1 MAAVNRFFALDLGMQ
16 TVKLAEFR
24 ALPQGGLS
32 LVALHET
39 ELIVDPA
46 ADATRPEQLKIA
58 IEELKGAAGFKPG
71 DKVNICLPSQSVF
84 TRFVKLPGATPED
97 VRSVISFE
105 AQQNVPFPID
115 EVVWD
120 YQIMG
125 EAKEGNWDVVLVA
138 IKADQLSATNDA
150 VQASGLRTE
159 TVDVAPMA
167 LYNTFRFNYPDY
179 TGTSMIVDVG
189 ARTTNLIFVN
199 GDKAFSRS
207 IPIGGQTITA
217 AIHKELEGELLVA
230 EHLKKEKGFV
240 GLGGAYAEPTDPT
253 EAKISKLIRNT
264 LTRLHAD
271 ITRSISFYRANQDG
285 SQPVRV
291 LLCGGTV
298 SFPYMVEFFNEKLQM
313 PVEFLNPFRNVVIEN
328 PDVAKLAQERVHS
341 LGELVGAGI
350 RNLGDSPLEINLR
363 PASLLQQQ
371 DLEKRKP
378 ILIAA
383 TACAA
388 AALGALGLY
397 YQQAAGIQEQIN
409 QQIVS
414 DTNSLDGLS
423 KKIKAA
429 NDTRAKLA
437 KENAPLLLANQER
450 FVWSAVVNELAKA
463 VPERFVWITKMTPLA
478 NGNPVEFGEAKEAT
492 TAKRSDRRGA
502 PRAPNSPDQAKAENA
517 INALRISG
525 LYLDNEARATVID
538 QFVERLAQSPL
549 FSIDSSNR
557 SKIISTRST
566 VDGQTWAYSYELILP
581 LKNAIPLK

>member
-1 MAAVNRFFALDLGMQ
+1 MAAANRFFALDLGMQ

-24 ALPQGGLS
+24 VLPQGGLS

-46 ADATRPEQLKIA
+46 ADATRSEQLKLA
-58 IEELKGAAGFKPG
+58 VEELKTAAGFKAG
-71 DKVNICLPSQSVF
+71 EKVNICLPSQSVF

-97 VRSVISFE
+97 VRSVINFE

-150 VQASGLRTE
+150 VQASGLRTDA
-159 TVDVAPMA
+159 VDVAPMA
-167 LYNTFRFNYPDY
+167 LYNCFRFNYPDY
-179 TGTSMIVDVG
+179 TGTSMIIDIG

-207 IPIGGQTITA
+207 IPIGGNTITA
-217 AIHKELEGELLVA
+217 AIQKELEGEMLVA
-230 EHLKKEKGFV
+230 ERLKKEKGFV

-285 SQPVRV
+285 SQPLRV

-298 SFPYMVEFFNEKLQM
+298 SFPSMVEFFNEKLQM
-313 PVEFLNPFRNVVIEN
+313 PVEFLNPFRNIAIEK
-328 PDVAKLAQERVHS
+328 PDVAQLAQDRVHS
-341 LGELVGAGI
+341 LGELVGVGI
-350 RNLGDSPLEINLR
+350 RALEDSPLEINLR

-383 TACAA
+383 TVCGV
-388 AALGALGLY
+388 AALSALGFY
-397 YQQAAGIQEQIN
+397 YQQAAGIQEQVN
-409 QQIVS
+409 QQIIT

-429 NDTRAKLA
+429 RDSVTKLA
-437 KENAPLLLANQER
+437 AENAPLLLANQER
-450 FVWSAVVNELAKA
+450 FVWRALVDELAKA
-463 VPERFVWITKMTPLA
+463 VPERFVWITKLTPLS
-478 NGNPVEFGEAKEAT
+478 NGNPIAFGEAKEL
-492 TAKRSDRRGA
+492 TAGKA
-502 PRAPNSPDQAKAENA
+502 PTRPGRPTAPNRREQAKPSSG
-517 INALRISG
+517 IDALQIRG
-525 LYLDNEARATVID
+525 LYLDNDAKATVID

-557 SKIISTRST
+557 SEIVSQRST
-566 VDGQTWAYSYELILP
+566 VDGQTWAYSYELVLP
-581 LKNAIPLK
+581 LKNPIPLK